1 MWKKIV
7 VCCFVNL
14 LGKALVLLFYF
25 GREGAGWQGLLCSM
39 KFIALLALS
48 IAKMF
53 LLGFCPAKEH
63 IGTFLVKF
71 GPFHSNCSLC

>member
-7 VCCFVNL
+7 VCCFVDL

-48 IAKMF
+48 IAKSA
-53 LLGFCPAKEH
+53 LCGQRTYWY
-63 IGTFLVKF
+63 ISGQIW
-71 GPFHSNCSLC
+71 PFSLQLFAVLTVP